1 MITETMQKIE
11 ENLMAHE
18 ALNDPAK
25 REELKQ
31 LLSQLKSE
39 IQGLSQTH
47 SAQAQNIVGMTEQLS
62 QDVSDKNITRE
73 KKDEGALH
81 LSSAVNQ
88 FEQSHPKLVEI
99 IGSLSKYLSDIGI

>member
-1 MITETMQKIE
+1 
-11 ENLMAHE
+11 
-18 ALNDPAK
+18 
-25 REELKQ
+25 
-31 LLSQLKSE
+31 
-39 IQGLSQTH
+39 
-47 SAQAQNIVGMTEQLS
+47 MTEQLS